1 MSKYIAFTFSPL
13 TNVPTTFLIKKYPID
28 YGRGLCA
35 IYKFPKYFRVKTYYK
50 AIKRSKLCGNK

>member
-50 AIKRSKLCGNK
+50 AIKRS